1 MKRSVFVFIF
11 AVYCVCVQA
20 QIKLDEC
27 QELARENYPLIK
39 QYGLIEQSTEYSVSN
54 AAKAYL
60 PQVLLAAQATYQ
72 SDVASFPKEMTNAY
86 KQMGVDMKGLNKDQY
101 KVAVEVNQTVWDGGL
116 TRAQKDIS
124 KAEGLVSAQ
133 SVEAE
138 MYALRDR
145 VNQLYFGILIID
157 EQLRQNGLLQE
168 LLQSNY
174 KTVEA
179 YFKNG
184 VAMQSDLDAI
194 KAEQLSVSQQRVQ
207 IESAANAYRR
217 MLSVMTGKAF
227 DNNTTFGKPVITVS
241 GGQAIGNGSGGNV
254 AVSGMGM
261 VDPSSGLSS
270 MSGNS
275 NRPELRLFDAQSEQF
290 EAQKRAVIAS
300 TMPRLGV
307 FAQGFYGNPGLN
319 LFKDMTEDKWTWNY
333 IAGLRLQWNFGSFYT
348 KKGTLKKLSL
358 AQQQVDSRRETFLF
372 NNTLQ
377 QLQQQVAIDK
387 MRKMMVDDD
396 EIIRLRTSVRRSS
409 EAKYANGTI
418 TVNDLLRDITTESQ
432 AQLNKSLHELD
443 WLKNIYEL
451 KYTVNN

>member
-1 MKRSVFVFIF
+1 MKRSVFMFFF
-11 AVYCVCVQA
+11 AAYCVCLQA
-20 QIKLDEC
+20 QITLDEC
-27 QELARENYPLIK
+27 QELARDNYPLIK
-39 QYGLIEQSTEYSVSN
+39 QYGLIEQSTEFSVSN
-54 AAKAYL
+54 ASKAYL
-60 PQVLLAAQATYQ
+60 PQVSLAAQASYQ

-101 KVAVEVNQTVWDGGL
+101 KVAVEVNQIVWDGGL

-124 KAEGLVSAQ
+124 TAEGLVSAQ
-133 SVEAE
+133 SVETE
-138 MYALRDR
+138 MYAIRDR

-157 EQLRQNGLLQE
+157 EQLRQNDLLQE

-194 KAEQLSVSQQRVQ
+194 KAEQLSVSQQRIQ
-207 IESAANAYRR
+207 IESAANAYRQ
-217 MLSVMTGKAF
+217 MLSVMTGKEF
-227 DNNTTFGKPVITVS
+227 DNKTTFRTPVITIS
-241 GGQAIGNGSGGNV
+241 GGQSIGNESGGNV
-254 AVSGMGM
+254 AVSGSGM
-261 VDPSSGLSS
+261 VNPASNMNSL
-270 MSGNS
+270 SGN
-275 NRPELRLFDAQSEQF
+275 NYRPELRLFDAQSEQF
-290 EAQKRAVIAS
+290 EAQKRAIIAS

-319 LFKDMTEDKWTWNY
+319 LFKDMTEDKWTLNY

-348 KKGTLKKLSL
+348 KKGTLKKLSI
-358 AQQQVDSRRETFLF
+358 AQQQIDSRRETFLF
-372 NNTLQ
+372 NNSLQ

-387 MRKMMVDDD
+387 MRKMMIDDD

-451 KYTVNN
+451 KNTVND

>member
-1 MKRSVFVFIF
+1 MKRLFFIIVFVVCCSFI
-11 AVYCVCVQA
+11 QA
-20 QIKLDEC
+20 QITLDNC

-72 SDVASFPKEMTNAY
+72 SDVASFPEAMTNAY

-101 KVAVEVNQTVWDGGL
+101 KMALEVSQTVWDGGL

-124 KAEGLVSAQ
+124 KAEGQVSAQ
-133 SVEAE
+133 TVEAE
-138 MYALRDR
+138 MYAIRER
-145 VNQLYFGILIID
+145 VNQLFFGILIID
-157 EQLRQNGLLQE
+157 EQLRQNELLQE

-174 KTVEA
+174 NIVEA

-194 KAEQLSVSQQRVQ
+194 KVEQLSVAQQRIQ

-217 MLSVMTGKAF
+217 MLSVMTGTTL
-227 DNNTTFGKPVITVS
+227 DNSATFEKPSIISGKNQEFTT
-241 GGQAIGNGSGGNV
+241 
-254 AVSGMGM
+254 
-261 VDPSSGLSS
+261 
-270 MSGNS
+270 SGNN

-290 EAQKRAVIAS
+290 EAQKQAVIAS

-333 IAGLRLQWNFGSFYT
+333 IAGVRLQWNFGSFYT
-348 KKGTLKKLSL
+348 KKNTLKRLSI
-358 AQQQVDSRRETFLF
+358 AQQQIDSRRETFMF
-372 NNTLQ
+372 NNSLQ

-387 MRKMMVDDD
+387 MRKVMVDDD

-451 KYTVNN
+451 KNTVNN